1 MNDMLWSIDPVNDSM
16 EKTLER
22 MNEFAEGL
30 RITHECS
37 IQLLVDEKVK
47 SLKLDM
53 KSRHEIFFI
62 FKEALNN
69 IVQHSRCS
77 DAIIHIYKVN
87 STLSIK
93 IHNNGTGIEA
103 QSIHT
108 INGIEEM
115 KKRAG
120 ILNAMLDIQT
130 DKKGSSVI
138 LQVPLA

>member
-1 MNDMLWSIDPVNDSM
+1 
-16 EKTLER
+16 

-30 RITHECS
+30 RNTYDCS
-37 IQLLVDEKVK
+37 VQLLVDEKVK
-47 SLKLDM
+47 SLKMDM

-62 FKEALNN
+62 FKEALTN
-69 IVQHSRCS
+69 IVLYSQCS
-77 DAIIHIYKVN
+77 DAIIHIDKVN

-93 IHNNGTGIEA
+93 FHDNGTGIEA

-120 ILNAMLDIQT
+120 VLNAILDIQS

-138 LQVPLA
+138 LQIPLV